1 MDFKEKLKKLFKNE
15 RGRLKDEIQRVWD
28 EMQNHKPGTVKYKQ
42 LKEDY
47 DDLWNQER
55 ELIKF
60 EKDIQKVVVASG
72 VGTVLVLAYQ
82 WVSEHANNP
91 FTREITKL
99 LMKLTGTHV

>member
-1 MDFKEKLKKLFKNE
+1 MDFKEKLKKIFKNE
-15 RGRLKDEIQRVWD
+15 RRRLKDEIQRVWD
-28 EMQNHKPGTVKYKQ
+28 EMQNYKPGTVKYKQ

-47 DDLWNQER
+47 DDLMDRET

-72 VGTVLVLAYQ
+72 VGMVLVLLYQ
-82 WVSEHANNP
+82 WVCEHANNP